1 MRKALCGMIAFA
13 AAAVIASTLFA
24 RQEHSESGCVSAAA
38 AGVAVGPIPAPDYAD
53 TEVSTNFAFSVGEG
67 QSRGIV
73 FTVELQA
80 TPSNNVEVAIGVDA
94 DGDGLLSVDESE
106 LCVGYDCGTWFV
118 RSSAQDA
125 VTTEDVDDSG
135 VFRRTYRVRARRVNP
150 LWNLVKV
157 TRRGC
162 GASAESVSVESVEQG
177 FKVRLL

>member
-1 MRKALCGMIAFA
+1 MKIFVFLLPLILPLAVVA
-13 AAAVIASTLFA
+13 A
-24 RQEHSESGCVSAAA
+24 
-38 AGVAVGPIPAPDYAD
+38 VAVGPLPPPEYAD
-53 TEVSTNFAFSVGEG
+53 TEVSTNFAFSAGEG

-80 TPSNNVEVAIGVDA
+80 SPSNNVEVAIGVDA
-94 DGDGLLSVDESE
+94 DGDGSLSVDESE

-157 TRRGC
+157 TRRGYST
-162 GASAESVSVESVEQG
+162 AAESVSVEHVEHG

>member
-1 MRKALCGMIAFA
+1 MKIFVFLLPLLVPLA
-13 AAAVIASTLFA
+13 
-24 RQEHSESGCVSAAA
+24 VSA
-38 AGVAVGPIPAPDYAD
+38 GVSVGPLPAPDYAD

-94 DGDGLLSVDESE
+94 NEDGRLSVDESE

-125 VTTEDVDDSG
+125 VTSEDVADSG

-157 TRRGC
+157 TRRGVDV
-162 GASAESVSVESVEQG
+162 SAESVSVESVEHG
-177 FKVRLL
+177 FRVRLL